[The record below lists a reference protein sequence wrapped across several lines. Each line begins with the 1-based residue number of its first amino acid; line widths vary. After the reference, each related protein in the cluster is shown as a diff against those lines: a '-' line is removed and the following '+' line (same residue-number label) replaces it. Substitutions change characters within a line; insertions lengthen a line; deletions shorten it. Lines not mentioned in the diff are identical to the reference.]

1 MKSRLA
7 ACMLE
12 AYTSIYEYL
21 TTKGFKPQLNVM
33 DNECSQLLKRYIK
46 SQEVNIL
53 LVEPDNH
60 CVNAAERAI
69 RTFKNHFVAGL
80 ASVDPAFPMQLWCYL
95 LCQAELTLNLLRTS
109 QNDPTKLA
117 YKMLEGTFD

>member
-1 MKSRLA
+1 MKSRSA

-12 AYTSIYEYL
+12 AYTIYEYL

-46 SQEVNIL
+46 SQEVDIL

-60 CVNAAERAI
+60 RVNAAERALQ
-69 RTFKNHFVAGL
+69 TFKNHFVAGL
-80 ASVDPAFPMQLWCYL
+80 ASVDPAFPL
-95 LCQAELTLNLLRTS
+95 
-109 QNDPTKLA
+109 
-117 YKMLEGTFD
+117 